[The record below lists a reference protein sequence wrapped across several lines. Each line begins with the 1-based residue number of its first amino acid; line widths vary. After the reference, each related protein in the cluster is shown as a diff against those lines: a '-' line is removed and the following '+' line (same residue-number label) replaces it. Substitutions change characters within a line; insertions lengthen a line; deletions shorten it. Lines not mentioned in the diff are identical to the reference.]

1 MDIKSRQWWGARR
14 PKSTPT
20 NAHQSSVTFHWE
32 GPHMG
37 GYQPDDT
44 PGIVRGIQA
53 FHMDVRGWNDIAYN
67 YLVDR
72 YGLILE
78 GRGRNIYNAA
88 SGTTEANTTSAAV
101 CYIGGVDDPFTD
113 EAKRSMREL
122 ALDLG
127 GDTHGHRD
135 WVGTECPG
143 TEIYQ
148 WAHGGMPVVGGGTPP
163 PPVEP
168 DTTPC
173 ELKVFARGDN
183 DRCVFYI
190 QRLLNRRGFGLVDDG
205 DFGPATERAVKV
217 FQTNHH
223 LSADGIV
230 GKATWA
236 ALWWGQTL

>member
-1 MDIKSRQWWGARR
+1 MNIVTRSAWRARS

-44 PGIVRGIQA
+44 PGIVRSIQA
-53 FHMDVRGWNDIAYN
+53 FHMDSRGWNDIAYN

-72 YGLILE
+72 YGVVYE

-88 SGTTEANTTSAAV
+88 SGTTEANSTSAAV

-122 ALDLG
+122 ALELG
-127 GDTHGHRD
+127 GEIHGHRD

-143 TEIYQ
+143 NEIYL
-148 WAHGGMPVVGGGTPP
+148 WAHGGMPTTGKPPTTPD
-163 PPVEP
+163 E
-168 DTTPC
+168 TPC
-173 ELKVFARGDN
+173 ESKVFARGDA
-183 DRCVFYI
+183 DRCVIYI
-190 QRLLNRRGFGLVDDG
+190 QRLLNRRGFGLSDDG
-205 DFGPATERAVKV
+205 DFGPMTERAVKV

-223 LSADGIV
+223 IAADGIV
-230 GKATWA
+230 GKQTWA
-236 ALWWGQTL
+236 ALWWGQKL